1 MDTTLE
7 FLLLIFT
14 HYFADYH
21 LQGEFLGITK
31 GISWYNLLVHCIIYT
46 GAITIA
52 FYILGYTDLYFIIS
66 IVLISHIIIDK
77 VKCIIVTKNK
87 NKHDKGYGAY
97 NGDILYIDQFL
108 HILILYILFV
118 VGC

>member
-1 MDTTLE
+1 MTVE
-7 FLLLIFT
+7 FLVLIFT
-14 HYFADYH
+14 HYFADYC
-21 LQGEFLGITK
+21 LQPEFLAITK

-66 IVLISHIIIDK
+66 VVLISHIIIDK
-77 VKCIIVTKNK
+77 AKCIICAKNK
-87 NKHDKGYGAY
+87 DLHDKGYGAY
-97 NGDILYIDQFL
+97 NGDILYVDQFL

-118 VGC
+118 WC